1 MKSAEPVSNHCQPW
15 RVLDSYSLLFVRH
28 FRDYRV
34 SRSDTPGTDRV
45 AFQLWTK
52 DRVTAVLETLLIYG
66 LNIYFSLL
74 AWMAFIHFSI
84 IFIFFFFSISFF
96 YFFFLILFLPSP
108 DPRRYRQSRCEP
120 SITHDES
127 TYTQVGSDILFKG
140 RI

>member
-15 RVLDSYSLLFVRH
+15 KVLDSYSLLFVRH

-74 AWMAFIHFSI
+74 ALLVDGFYPF
-84 IFIFFFFSISFF
+84 FDYLLFFFYIS
-96 YFFFLILFLPSP
+96 LF
-108 DPRRYRQSRCEP
+108 
-120 SITHDES
+120 
-127 TYTQVGSDILFKG
+127 
-140 RI
+140 